1 MSRLLKS
8 IPLWFF
14 VLSLCLSWWA
24 GRESSTIWVV
34 ESYSLDKAAAEK
46 RIKKVG
52 APSFLPVEQSV
63 LWNLRDS
70 EITEA
75 PSATEEWVI
84 EQNSESGAVY
94 SHLEARFHRGV
105 WSLFPAF
112 VTIVL
117 CFLTRE
123 PVTSLLGGIVSGALL
138 LGAYDIMS
146 GVMIPGLTSSSA
158 ALIIVLYLGLLGGL
172 LGIWSR
178 NGAARAFADWITVRF
193 VRGPKTAKLAAW
205 SLGIFFFQGGTIS
218 TLLVGTT
225 VKPVADKEKISHEEL
240 SYIVDSTASPIAVL
254 LPFNA
259 WPFYVQGLIFVGGI
273 SVLATE
279 ELRVGF
285 FFSSIPLFFYAILA
299 VTFTFLLSID
309 RLPFIGRSFKEAI
322 RRSRETGKLDRP
334 GSTPLQASESLQAS
348 QVPEGYRPAA
358 FEFLLPLIL
367 IIGIAVGTY
376 VVLDSPNVLWAFAVA
391 VIVGALTSRL
401 RGMSL
406 KDLIEGVTSGLQG
419 VVYGAVILLLAVV
432 IGGLSR
438 ETGGGLFLVD
448 SLGDALPYQV
458 LPLLLFLLTIVIA
471 FSTGTSWGTFAV
483 TFPLAMPLAWSLA
496 QTGGLEHP
504 VLFLQICF
512 AAVINGSVFGDQ
524 CSPISDT
531 TVLSSL
537 ATGCDLMDH
546 VKTQI
551 IPSTFA
557 AILAVIGWTCL
568 TFLA

>member
-1 MSRLLKS
+1 VSRLLKS

-14 VLSLCLSWWA
+14 VVSLGLSWWA
-24 GRESSTIWVV
+24 GRESNTIWIV
-34 ESYSLDKAAAEK
+34 ESYSLDKVSAEK
-46 RIKKVG
+46 RMAKVG
-52 APSFLPVEQSV
+52 APSFLPLEQSV
-63 LWNLRDS
+63 LWDLRDS

-75 PSATEEWVI
+75 PEVTEEWVI
-84 EQNSESGAVY
+84 EKVSDTEFTY
-94 SHLEARFHRGV
+94 SHLEARFHRGA

-146 GVMIPGLTSSSA
+146 GVLIPGLTSSSA
-158 ALIIVLYLGLLGGL
+158 ALVIVLYLGLLGSM

-205 SLGIFFFQGGTIS
+205 MLGAFFFQGGTIS

-225 VKPVADKEKISHEEL
+225 IKPVADKEKISHEEL

-279 ELRVGF
+279 ELRVSF

-299 VTFTFLLSID
+299 ITFTFLLSID
-309 RLPFIGRSFKEAI
+309 KLPFIGRSFKEAI

-348 QVPEGYRPAA
+348 EVPEGYRPAA
-358 FEFLLPLIL
+358 FEFMMPLVL

-376 VVLDSPNVLWAFAVA
+376 VFLDSPNVLWAFAVA

-406 KDLIEGVTSGLQG
+406 KDLIEGVNSGLQG

-458 LPLLLFLLTIVIA
+458 LPLLLFVLTIVIA

-496 QTGGLEHP
+496 TVGGLDHP

-551 IPSTFA
+551 VPSSIA
-557 AILAVIGWTCL
+557 AMIAVMGWTCL
-568 TFLA
+568 TFFV